1 MGILLEEML
10 RESASG
16 LSGGWGKPR
25 KEIVAIKRLK
35 KYMVSWF
42 IRTGLLDNIYF
53 QERKVGNGLSK
64 FSFHK
69 LTQPLI
75 KIKSSPPHTP

>member
-1 MGILLEEML
+1 MGILLEGML

-35 KYMVSWF
+35 NIWSVGSLEQGSWIIF
-42 IRTGLLDNIYF
+42 TFRNV
-53 QERKVGNGLSK
+53 R
-64 FSFHK
+64 
-69 LTQPLI
+69 
-75 KIKSSPPHTP
+75 